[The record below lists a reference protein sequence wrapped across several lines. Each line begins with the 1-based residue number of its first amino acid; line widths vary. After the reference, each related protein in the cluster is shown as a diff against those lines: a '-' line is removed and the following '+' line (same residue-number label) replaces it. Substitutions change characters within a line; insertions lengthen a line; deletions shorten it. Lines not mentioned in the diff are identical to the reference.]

1 MSTKRNRILFIIPY
15 HKIGGAEK
23 VHLEIIKALP
33 VKPVVLFPNVNTI
46 ASDNLFKPYAVCV
59 SYRRWIPILVLLYF
73 NFWAL
78 FTKVIVF
85 GCNTPIFYSLLPYFK
100 KNIKKIDLTHAFSAP
115 GTGME
120 NYSLPFIK
128 YLNTR
133 IVINNRTLTDYR
145 LLYEKYNIDN
155 KYLSNFIV
163 IPNGTEVKDFD
174 YDVIKKRFENFT
186 IGFVGRNSEE
196 KRPELFFE
204 IASKLNTKAKVVGDN
219 FSNFKL
225 LNPNVIYFE
234 NCNDSE
240 VIRNEFSE
248 ISLLFITSDK
258 EGFPL
263 VIMEAMELG
272 IPVVATNVGSIKEH
286 LKTDFNGFVI
296 PVGFICED
304 VAQLV
309 NQLSVNYLQYSRLAL
324 AARQYA
330 VNNFDLTHFHE
341 KYLELFK

>member
-1 MSTKRNRILFIIPY
+1 MRINSNKVLFIIPY

-33 VKPVVLFPNVNTI
+33 VRPVVFFPNIKTI
-46 ASDNLFKPYAVCV
+46 AADNLFKPYAICIV
-59 SYRRWIPILVLLYF
+59 SKVFTAQILLTYI
-73 NFWAL
+73 NFL
-78 FTKVIVF
+78 SIFTQVNVF
-85 GCNTPIFYSLLPYFK
+85 GCNTRVFYNLLPYLK

-128 YLNTR
+128 YINTR

-163 IPNGTEVKDFD
+163 ISNGTEIKDFD
-174 YDVIKKRFENFT
+174 CNIIKKRFENFT

-225 LNPNVIYFE
+225 LNPNVIFFE

-248 ISLLFITSDK
+248 ISLLFVTSDK

-263 VIMEAMELG
+263 VILEAMELG
-272 IPVVATNVGSIKEH
+272 IPVVATDVGSISEH
-286 LKTDFNGFVI
+286 LKTNFNGFVI
-296 PVGFICED
+296 PIDFKSDNVI
-304 VAQLV
+304 VLV
-309 NQLSVNYLQYSRLAL
+309 NKISSDYACYNSLATN
-324 AARQYA
+324 ARNYA
-330 VNNFDLTHFHE
+330 VNNFNIRD
-341 KYLELFK
+341 FKEQYRKIFE